1 LRYYFRTNLTMK
13 FSIFFLSSF
22 LFNSAIFAQQP
33 QKITPDYYPQGYFL
47 FPINPGQQNF
57 LAGGMGEMR
66 PDHFHAG
73 LDIKTQG
80 KENLP
85 VLASAEGYIWKVAV
99 MTHGYGNVIFI
110 KHPNGFVT
118 VYGHLKE
125 FSEPLASFVRQK
137 RLEKHSFEIKL
148 DLEPNQFP
156 VVRGQTIAMSGNTGG
171 SVGPHLHFEIRDKYD
186 NLMNPLLFGFNEI
199 IDNLSPVFR
208 QITIVPL
215 SINTRIDGEFARK
228 TFFAKQQADGKFLI
242 PQTITIIGEI
252 GLEMDAVD
260 KMNYTHNTS
269 GISCTEVF
277 VNNEE
282 IFYNSLNTFP
292 NSLQHDFNVF
302 EDYGNE
308 QQKNQRIQKLFVED
322 GNRLPIYRSK
332 SAGKIL
338 IEDGKN
344 YTLKIK
350 VYDHKENAN
359 ELIFNILGQ
368 KNEQN
373 KVASTSLNPT
383 EIQSFIENNILGLK
397 VKNLKSVNSLL
408 EITLTDGKKQLLPIE
423 YSKGN
428 ESFYLWDLRKGLPI
442 LATIDGAV
450 LDFAF
455 RKTIFPNQESS
466 FENKNLKV
474 NFSYE
479 SLYDTLFFETSVN
492 KNTLNIGSSSV
503 PLKGKI
509 NVSLSLSDSIPPKE
523 KTSYYRVTNS
533 EKGFLRSTW
542 TGKSVNFSTDK
553 FGKFELLTD
562 SIPPIVRMLEANKD
576 YVLLFIKDELS
587 GIDYFKGYLN
597 EKPVLLD
604 YDYKSSKIWL
614 IKSEQTQSLVG
625 KLKVEVFDNQGNMG
639 LFEQDLVESLP
650 KIQAKKKRK

>member
-1 LRYYFRTNLTMK
+1 MMK
-13 FSIFFLSSF
+13 FNISFLPFIFLSSV
-22 LFNSAIFAQQP
+22 IFAQP
-33 QKITPDYYPQGYFL
+33 PSKITPDYYPQGYFL

-85 VLASAEGYIWKVAV
+85 VLASAEGYISKVAV

-110 KHPNGFVT
+110 KHPNGFTT

-125 FSEPLASFVRQK
+125 FSEPLASYVRQK
-137 RLEKHSFEIKL
+137 RLETHTFEIKL
-148 DLEPNQFP
+148 DLESNQFP

-171 SVGPHLHFEIRDKYD
+171 SVGPHLHFEIRDKYE
-186 NLMNPLLFGFNEI
+186 NLMNPLLFGFTEI
-199 IDNLSPVFR
+199 VDNLSPIFK

-228 TFFAKQQADGKFLI
+228 TFYAKQQPDGKFLI
-242 PQTITIIGEI
+242 PQTISIIGEI

-277 VNNEE
+277 VNDEE
-282 IFYNSLNTFP
+282 VFYNSLNTFP
-292 NSLQHDFNVF
+292 NNLQHDFNVF
-302 EDYGNE
+302 EDYANE

-338 IEDGKN
+338 IEEGKI
-344 YTLKIK
+344 YALKIK

-359 ELIFNILGQ
+359 ELVFSILGQ
-368 KNEQN
+368 KPSNSTI
-373 KVASTSLNPT
+373 ASTSTQPT
-383 EIQSFIENNILGLK
+383 EIQSFLENNVLGIK

-408 EITLTDGKKQLLPIE
+408 EITLSDGKKQLLPIA

-455 RKTIFPNQESS
+455 RKTIFPNQEST
-466 FENKNLKV
+466 FESKNLKV
-474 NFSYE
+474 DFSRE
-479 SLYDTLFFETSVN
+479 SLYDTLFFETSTN
-492 KNTLNIGSSSV
+492 KNVINIGSSSV

-509 NVSLSLSDSIPPKE
+509 NVKFSLSDSIPPKE
-523 KTSYYRVTNS
+523 KTSFYSVKNS
-533 EKGFLRSTW
+533 EKNFLKSTW
-542 TGKSVNFSTDK
+542 TGKNINFSTEK
-553 FGKFELLTD
+553 FGIFEMLTD
-562 SIPPIVRMLEANKD
+562 SIPPVIRLLEANKN
-576 YVLLFIKDELS
+576 YVLLNIKDELS
-587 GIDYFKGYLN
+587 GIDQFRGYLN
-597 EKPVLLD
+597 EKPVLLE

-614 IKSEQTQSLVG
+614 LKPDLNQPLLG
-625 KLKVEVFDNQGNMG
+625 KLKMEVFDNQGNKEI
-639 LFEQDLVESLP
+639 FEKELTENFPVIHTF
-650 KIQAKKKRK
+650 KTKKMPKRK

>member
-1 LRYYFRTNLTMK
+1 MK
-13 FSIFFLSSF
+13 FRIYTIFLLLFSSE
-22 LFNSAIFAQQP
+22 IFAQQSS
-33 QKITPDYYPQGYFL
+33 KITPDYYPQGYFL

-110 KHPNGFVT
+110 KHPNGFTT

-125 FSEPLASFVRQK
+125 FSEPLASFVKQK
-137 RLEKHSFEIKL
+137 RLETHTFEIKL

-156 VVRGQTIAMSGNTGG
+156 VARGQTIAMSGNTGG
-171 SVGPHLHFEIRDKYD
+171 SVGPHLHFEIRDKFE
-186 NLMNPLLFGFNEI
+186 NLMNPLLFGFIEI
-199 IDNLSPVFR
+199 IDNLPPIFK

-228 TFFAKQQADGKFLI
+228 TFYAKQQPDGKFLI
-242 PQTITIIGEI
+242 PQTISIFGEI
-252 GLEMDAVD
+252 GIEMDAVD

-277 VNNEE
+277 VNDEE
-282 IFYNSLNTFP
+282 VFYNSLNTFP
-292 NSLQHDFNVF
+292 NNLQHDFNVF
-302 EDYGNE
+302 EDYANE
-308 QQKNQRIQKLFVED
+308 QQKNQRIQKLFIED

-338 IEDGKN
+338 IEEGKS
-344 YTLKIK
+344 YALKIK

-359 ELIFNILGQ
+359 ELVFSVLGQ
-368 KNEQN
+368 KPSNTTI
-373 KVASTSLNPT
+373 ASTSPQPT
-383 EIQSFIENNILGLK
+383 EIQSFLENNVLGIK

-408 EITLTDGKKQLLPIE
+408 EITLSDGKKQLISIS

-466 FENKNLKV
+466 FESKNLRV
-474 NFSYE
+474 EFSME

-492 KNTLNIGSSSV
+492 KNILNIGSSSV

-509 NVSLSLSDSIPPKE
+509 NVKFSLSDSIPLKE
-523 KTSYYRVTNS
+523 KTSFYRIKNL
-533 EKGFLRSTW
+533 ERDFLKSTW
-542 TGKSVNFSTDK
+542 TDKSVSFSTEK
-553 FGKFELLTD
+553 FGIFEMLTD
-562 SIPPIVRMLEANKD
+562 SIPPTLKFLEANKD
-576 YVLLFIKDELS
+576 YALLSMKDELS
-587 GIDYFKGYLN
+587 GIEHFKGFLN
-597 EKPVLLD
+597 DKPVLLD

-614 IKSEQTQSLVG
+614 IKPDLNQPLLG
-625 KLKVEVFDNQGNMG
+625 KLKIEVFDNQGNKG
-639 LFEQDLVESLP
+639 FFEKDLIESIPVIHTP
-650 KIQAKKKRK
+650 KTKKMPKRR